1 MFSQESPL
9 VESCHRAPEETQ
21 GGIPSSTSKQTNRVL
36 SRSLVPAWFIP
47 RPKTLVEQGFSI
59 KETSLHIDYSTQFEH
74 KLPNSKV
81 WSKGIF
87 IRNVSPF
94 DKCGHPPSTPS
105 SSLGRKESVISR
117 AFQYWACQWTYEQ
130 PLPPFRNFYCTGSLD
145 NPYTVHRSSVKNWQL
160 ERQITKERSTFR
172 FWRRGSQQVDP
183 QPELRNSWHK
193 WLQHRRQL
201 VGEVLRLIRSLQ
213 VFISWNHTSNH
224 HKISVYYLLWC
235 NDIITAA

>member
-21 GGIPSSTSKQTNRVL
+21 EGIPSSASKQTNRVL

-59 KETSLHIDYSTQFEH
+59 KETSLHIDYSIQFEH

-145 NPYTVHRSSVKNWQL
+145 NLILYTGVLLKIDNWNDRYPKNGAHFVSDVDVRSRWIL
-160 ERQITKERSTFR
+160 
-172 FWRRGSQQVDP
+172 SQNF
-183 QPELRNSWHK
+183 E
-193 WLQHRRQL
+193 
-201 VGEVLRLIRSLQ
+201 
-213 VFISWNHTSNH
+213 
-224 HKISVYYLLWC
+224 
-235 NDIITAA
+235 TAGTNGFNTDVN